1 QICARV
7 IAARAIQQRRYM
19 ELERFYTGLERPVAG
34 VENEPIIYC
43 NAQMSSRMLKLF
55 CRIDAAGESLLR
67 MAMEKLSLSAR
78 AHDHI
83 LKVGRT
89 IADLAGSED
98 IRPEHLA
105 EAIQY
110 RNLDREAWGK

>member
-1 QICARV
+1 
-7 IAARAIQQRRYM
+7 M
-19 ELERFYTGLERPVAG
+19 DK
-34 VENEPIIYC
+34 
-43 NAQMSSRMLKLF
+43 M
-55 CRIDAAGESLLR
+55 
-67 MAMEKLSLSAR
+67 KLSMR

-89 IADLAGSED
+89 IADLAGSEN

-110 RNLDREAWGK
+110 RTLDREGWAG